1 MEQLIKKIINPQ
13 RNENV
18 HERKLKEIFFIIIKI
33 III

>member
-1 MEQLIKKIINPQ
+1 MEQLTKEIINQQ

-18 HERKLKEIFFIIIKI
+18 RERKLKEIFFIIIKI

>member
-1 MEQLIKKIINPQ
+1 MEQLIKEIINPQ

-18 HERKLKEIFFIIIKI
+18 LERKLKEIFFIIIKI